1 MMAMLLAHEQPL
13 TKSTERVSLTPSLKP
28 YKCCAGLS
36 DASLLTS
43 LVHAKGSLR
52 WFMLKLVPSP
62 SFDFFAYFFLFLCF
76 LQYFSKAGTKIT
88 MEAGT
93 QHDWN

>member
-1 MMAMLLAHEQPL
+1 M
-13 TKSTERVSLTPSLKP
+13 ERRRGGPSLGAGLP
-28 YKCCAGLS
+28 EGERRCAGLS

-62 SFDFFAYFFLFLCF
+62 SFDFFCIFFLFLCF

>member
-1 MMAMLLAHEQPL
+1 M
-13 TKSTERVSLTPSLKP
+13 ERRRGGPSLGAGLP
-28 YKCCAGLS
+28 EGERRCAGLS

-62 SFDFFAYFFLFLCF
+62 SFDFFCIFFYFCVFYNTFQRREHSAPWFMLKGGAQSFL
-76 LQYFSKAGTKIT
+76 
-88 MEAGT
+88 
-93 QHDWN
+93 